1 VTPAW
6 PRISI
11 VTPSL
16 NQSRFIEETIC
27 SVLQQEYP
35 NLEYII
41 VDGGSSDGSLDIIR
55 RFEHRL
61 SYWVSEPDRGQAHAL
76 NKGLR
81 LATGEIVAYI
91 NSDDV
96 YFPHAL
102 ATAADAFRSNP
113 DALWLCSP
121 CLAQD
126 ERSHTTSVLTPQ
138 VPKDPAMWL
147 FKPSGQPYCFPQ
159 PGVFLRKRLIDELGE
174 FREDLHYS
182 FDYEYFQRILFAGLR
197 PLELATTMA
206 MFRVHDASK
215 TGSSSAGFAADD
227 VTVAELYFDRVSR
240 SNQQRLLRQ
249 KHAVMAWRTVD
260 QCAQVARSRGA
271 MVALRVLVKRVLLD
285 PQLLRYRPVWGA
297 LRRLLP

>member
-1 VTPAW
+1 MTPAW

-27 SVLQQEYP
+27 SVLHQEYP

-138 VPKDPAMWL
+138 VPGDPATWL

-182 FDYEYFQRILFAGLR
+182 FDYEYFQRVLFAGLR

-227 VTVAELYFDRVSR
+227 MTVAELYFDRVSR

>member
-11 VTPSL
+11 ITPSL

-27 SVLQQEYP
+27 SVLHQEYP

-138 VPKDPAMWL
+138 VPKDPATWL

-271 MVALRVLVKRVLLD
+271 MMALRVLVKRVLLD

>member
-1 VTPAW
+1 MTPAW

-16 NQSRFIEETIC
+16 NQARFIEETIC

-41 VDGGSSDGSLDIIR
+41 VDGGSSDGSVDIIR

-61 SYWVSEPDRGQAHAL
+61 SYWISEPDRGQAHAI

-81 LATGEIVAYI
+81 QATGEIVAYI

-96 YFPHAL
+96 YFPYAL
-102 ATAADAFRSNP
+102 ATAAAAFKSNP

-126 ERSHTTSVLTPQ
+126 ERSHTTAVLMPQ
-138 VPKDPAMWL
+138 VPQDPATWL

-159 PGVFLRKRLIDELGE
+159 PGVFLRKKLIDKLGE

-206 MFRVHDASK
+206 MFRVHAASK

-227 VTVAELYFDRVSR
+227 MTVAELYFDRVSR
-240 SNQQRLLRQ
+240 SNQQRLLQQ

-260 QCAQVARSRGA
+260 QCAQVAQSHGA
-271 MVALRVLVKRVLLD
+271 RVALRELVKRVLLE

-297 LRRLLP
+297 LRRLMP